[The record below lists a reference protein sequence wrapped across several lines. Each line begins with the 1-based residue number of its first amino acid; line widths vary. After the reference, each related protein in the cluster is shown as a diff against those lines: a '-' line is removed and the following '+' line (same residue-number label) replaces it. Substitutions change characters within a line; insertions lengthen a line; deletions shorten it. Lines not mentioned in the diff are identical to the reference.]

1 MTDVDVPRW
10 LTWAREI
17 QALSQT
23 GLAYSETDY
32 DLQRYHR
39 LTEIAAEMIE
49 AHGDLD
55 EQQVLEHFLMQP
67 GYATPKVDVRA
78 AVVRDGQILLVQER
92 EDQRWCMPGG
102 WADVGDIPAEA
113 AAREAWEESGFEV
126 AIKKVGGVFDA
137 NRDGGR
143 PLELYHAYK
152 IVFLG
157 EITGGEA
164 RASSETLDVGFF
176 AFDDLPPLSSNRTNE
191 RHLAEVQAHLED
203 PHRSAFFD

>member
-39 LTEIAAEMIE
+39 LTEIAAEIIE
-49 AHGDLD
+49 THGDLA
-55 EQQVLEHFLMQP
+55 EQQVLDHFSMQP

-92 EDQRWCMPGG
+92 EDRRWCMPGG
-102 WADVGDIPAEA
+102 WSDVGDVPSEA
-113 AAREAWEESGFEV
+113 AAREVWEESGFEV
-126 AIKKVGGVFDA
+126 AITKVVGVFDA

-157 EITGGEA
+157 EITGGQA

-191 RHLAEVQAHLED
+191 RHLAEVQAHLQD
-203 PHRSAFFD
+203 AQRRTAFD